1 MSEGGKDRV
10 TPEKKLEI
18 AKEKAELL
26 LAQGRQQG
34 RINNEAYKDAMD
46 LFDVKTMEEF
56 RDEMSKFGG
65 EPTIESLRKDIAGFL
80 LQEEN
85 KELWERL
92 VGGEMLTRSEL
103 EEVKQR
109 LSDYYYTTHFS
120 SSG

>member
-1 MSEGGKDRV
+1 MSEGGKDGM
-10 TPEKKLEI
+10 TPEEKLEI

-26 LAQGRQQG
+26 LAQGNQQRRMNLEAG
-34 RINNEAYKDAMD
+34 RDAMD
-46 LFDVKTMEEF
+46 LFDVETMEEF
-56 RDEMSKFGG
+56 RDVVSKFGG
-65 EPTIESLRKDIAGFL
+65 RPTIESLRKDIAGFFL
-80 LQEEN
+80 EEEN

-109 LSDYYYTTHFS
+109 LSAYYYTTHFS